1 VAKKGQEAIG
11 LLDEDRRGRRASQ
24 GRDIHVGNRAWKG
37 DVVDRIL
44 VAKKLPQAVL
54 KISSHNTGAKSVAA
68 RLHYISRQGTISLET
83 DEGVMLVGSEEVDEL
98 VSHWAVDFPE
108 RKNSRD
114 SMSLVISLP
123 AGTNE
128 RAAIDAAR
136 EFFAETFAENH
147 EYVFAGHDDTD
158 NFHIHLVV
166 KARGRDGKPMRPS
179 RRDPQLWRQRFA
191 EKARAHGIE
200 LDASPR
206 FARGQGR
213 RTPPTSVYEIRRRRE
228 IPRVDESAAKE
239 AIRRATNP
247 RDRASRSESVIRKIN
262 QRERVIFA
270 TQAMEVVAQAKKLKD
285 DGKRMMALE
294 IASELASFAEGM
306 PVPRSRMDTMK
317 SALKPELGQPK
328 VDVREVH
335 KLVKFVERGIRDQVS
350 GFESRSDQRRVIA
363 ARVRLSNVIKERDR
377 SRGQSRDAS
386 QDRDIER

>member
-1 VAKKGQEAIG
+1 MRRRQEVVG
-11 LLDEDRRGRRASQ
+11 LLDEGRHGRRAPP
-24 GRDIHVGNRAWKG
+24 GRDINVGNRAWKG

-54 KISSHNTGAKSVAA
+54 KISSHNTGAKSVAD
-68 RLHYISRQGTISLET
+68 RLRYISREGTLSLET
-83 DEGVMLVGSEEVDEL
+83 DEGALLVGSEEVDEL
-98 VSHWAVDFPE
+98 VSHWAVDFPD

-114 SMSLVISLP
+114 TMSLVISLP
-123 AGTNE
+123 AGTDE
-128 RAAIDAAR
+128 KAATDAAR

-191 EKARAHGIE
+191 EKARAHGIG

-213 RTPPTSVYEIRRRRE
+213 RTPPTSIVEIRRRRE

-239 AIRRATNP
+239 AIRRALNP
-247 RDRASRSESVIRKIN
+247 KDRASRSESAIRKIN
-262 QRERVIFA
+262 QRERMAFA
-270 TQAMEVVAQAKKLKD
+270 TQALDVVSQAKKMND
-285 DGKRMMALE
+285 DGKRLLALE

-317 SALKPELGQPK
+317 SALKPELGHPK
-328 VDVREVH
+328 VDVKEVN
-335 KLVKFVERGIRDQVS
+335 KLVKSVERGIRDQVS
-350 GFESRSDQRRVIA
+350 DFESTSDQRRVIA
-363 ARVRLSNVIKERDR
+363 ARVRLSNMIKERDR
-377 SRGQSRDAS
+377 SRDKSH
-386 QDRDIER
+386 DRDIER